1 LCHPLLISHV
11 RILKNGQKKSP
22 VTCRKQRALIFV
34 NRPFLG
40 TQYIRFQTALF
51 SRRHSRAGGNPERKI

>member
-1 LCHPLLISHV
+1 SSLAYLPFANPQK
-11 RILKNGQKKSP
+11 RAKKSP